1 MRVFRWSAAALA
13 LFAVAVPVRH
23 FSLAVL
29 EEYRNF
35 HPRRLRPTMPPDS
48 AALSLEQLSFT
59 DGLGRKIRGWY
70 LPGRNHGAIILAH
83 GSGAN
88 REQMLPAGRVLQ
100 RGGFGVLLFDWP
112 AHGESEGTVEYGES
126 ERTALRAAIDYVARR
141 PDVQTTRIGMYGFS
155 LGGFIALQ
163 GAVADPRV
171 GALATMA
178 APTDLMGHLP
188 FEYESSGPAALWGA
202 TLTIRYLGGDAASP
216 QPRETVGRFAPRP
229 LLVMNGALDRVV
241 SPEMARDLVARAG
254 EPKTLWILPD
264 VGHTEVMGSVPANG
278 ERLLAFFV
286 ASLPPAASV
295 NRGIAVTR

>member
-1 MRVFRWSAAALA
+1 MRVLRWSAAALA
-13 LFAVAVPVRH
+13 LLALAFPVRH

-35 HPRRLRPTMPPDS
+35 RPQRLRPTTPSDS
-48 AALSLEQLSFT
+48 AALSLEHVTLT
-59 DGLGRKIRGWY
+59 DGQGRRIRGWY
-70 LPGRNHGAIILAH
+70 LPGRNQGAIVLAH

-112 AHGESEGTVEYGES
+112 AHGESEGRVEYGKS
-126 ERTALRAAIDYVARR
+126 ERTALQAAIDYVAQR
-141 PDVQTTRIGMYGFS
+141 PDVQATRIGLYGFS

-163 GAVADPRV
+163 GAVADSRV

-188 FEYESSGPAALWGA
+188 FEYESSGLAALWGA
-202 TLTIRYLGGDAASP
+202 TLAIRFLGGDADSP
-216 QPRETVGRFAPRP
+216 QPRETVGRLAPRP

-241 SPEMARDLVARAG
+241 APEMARDLVARAG

-286 ASLPPAASV
+286 ASLPPAASIE
-295 NRGIAVTR
+295 RGLAIAR

>member
-1 MRVFRWSAAALA
+1 MRLFRWSAAALA
-13 LFAVAVPVRH
+13 LLVLAIPVRH

-35 HPRRLRPTMPPDS
+35 HPPRIVPTTPRDS
-48 AALSLEQLSFT
+48 AELALEQVTLT
-59 DGLGRKIRGWY
+59 DGRGRRIRGWY
-70 LPGRNHGAIILAH
+70 LPGRDSAVVVLAH

-100 RGGFGVLLFDWP
+100 QGGFGVLLFDWP

-126 ERTALRAAIDYVARR
+126 ERVALRAAVDYVTRR
-141 PDVQTTRIGMYGFS
+141 PDIEPTRVGLYGFS

-163 GAVADPRV
+163 GAVDDPRIAAV
-171 GALATMA
+171 ATMA

-188 FEYESSGPAALWGA
+188 FEYESSGPAAVWGA
-202 TLTIRYLGGDAASP
+202 TLAIRFLGGHADAP
-216 QPRETVGRFAPRP
+216 QPRETVARIAPRP
-229 LLVMNGALDRVV
+229 LLVMNGTLDRVV
-241 SPEMARDLVARAG
+241 SPDAARDLVERAG
-254 EPKTLWILPD
+254 DPKTLWILPD

-286 ASLPPAASV
+286 ASLPPASSM
-295 NRGIAVTR
+295 NRGGVVAR